1 MLDPQAREILCPG
14 RQPRP
19 DKRSKEGQ
27 MSDSEQNKAVVRDCF
42 KEASRGNFGALD
54 AIVSRDY
61 VLHPEGVRGSKG
73 LAEMVQGYRE
83 AIGGLTVTI
92 DQQFTEGDY
101 VATRF
106 TIRGRHEGEL
116 MGAAPT
122 GRGVEFT
129 GLTVSRCR
137 DGRIEEEWE
146 LVDTVS
152 LLQQVGA
159 LAEVAHA

>member
-1 MLDPQAREILCPG
+1 
-14 RQPRP
+14 
-19 DKRSKEGQ
+19 
-27 MSDSEQNKAVVRDCF
+27 MSESEQNKAAVRGCF
-42 KEASRGNFGALD
+42 EEASRGNFGALD
-54 AIVSRDY
+54 SIVSPDY
-61 VLHPEGVRGSKG
+61 VLHPEGVRGAEG
-73 LAEMVQGYRE
+73 LAEMVQGYRQ
-83 AIGGLTVTI
+83 AIAGLSVTI
-92 DQQFTEGDY
+92 DQQFTEGDH

-122 GRGVEFT
+122 GRDIEFT

-152 LLQQVGA
+152 LMQQIGA
-159 LAEVAHA
+159 LPETAQA

>member
-1 MLDPQAREILCPG
+1 
-14 RQPRP
+14 
-19 DKRSKEGQ
+19 
-27 MSDSEQNKAVVRDCF
+27 MSDSEKNKAAVRDCF
-42 KEASRGNFGALD
+42 EEASRGNFGALD
-54 AIVSRDY
+54 SIVSPDY
-61 VLHPEGVRGSKG
+61 VLHPEGVRGSDG

-83 AIGGLTVTI
+83 AIGGLTVAI

-116 MGAAPT
+116 MGTPST
-122 GRGVEFT
+122 GRDIEFT

-159 LAEVAHA
+159 LPEMAQA

>member
-1 MLDPQAREILCPG
+1 
-14 RQPRP
+14 
-19 DKRSKEGQ
+19 
-27 MSDSEQNKAVVRDCF
+27 MSDSEQNKAAVRSCF
-42 KEASRGNFGALD
+42 EEASRGNFGALD
-54 AIVSRDY
+54 SIVSPDY
-61 VLHPEGVRGSKG
+61 VCHPEGVRGSDG
-73 LAEMVQGYRE
+73 LAEMVQGYRD
-83 AIGGLTVTI
+83 AISGLTVTI

-116 MGAAPT
+116 MGTAPT
-122 GRGVEFT
+122 GRDVEFT

-146 LVDTVS
+146 LVDTMS

-159 LAEVAHA
+159 LPAVAQT

>member
-1 MLDPQAREILCPG
+1 
-14 RQPRP
+14 
-19 DKRSKEGQ
+19 

-42 KEASRGNFGALD
+42 EEASRGNFGALD
-54 AIVSRDY
+54 SIVSPDY
-61 VLHPEGVRGSKG
+61 VLHPEGVRGSAG

-83 AIGGLTVTI
+83 AIGGLTVRI

-106 TIRGRHEGEL
+106 TVRGRHEGEL
-116 MGAAPT
+116 MGTAPT
-122 GRGVEFT
+122 GRDVEFT

-146 LVDTVS
+146 LVDTVG
-152 LLQQVGA
+152 LLHQVGA
-159 LAEVAHA
+159 LPEAAPA